1 MGLLDVV
8 SSSSGSPYIQS
19 SGSSGTT
26 IISPGSGFAETTSN
40 PSSIL
45 TTASIAVEVLALFV
59 FVAIIGLV
67 IIIVVANRADPDP
80 TGRRPQSVYYF
91 AVSFVTLITSIG
103 GSIVVVFSL
112 VALIGHKSS
121 NVGDATARACVL
133 GGLITIAS
141 FVLLRTHLRR
151 GISLVGSETTSPTRR
166 VAQSYVS
173 AVAFLSMLIL
183 LVVTI
188 LVAYLVFALAGPGVF
203 GSLGGRTSV
212 WRALLDALYVGG
224 VAALV
229 LQTHR
234 NLVSPGLRFFRPIAA
249 PAEPGAGGPDG
260 PGGPGGAAAPAPIE
274 V

>member
-1 MGLLDVV
+1 M
-8 SSSSGSPYIQS
+8 
-19 SGSSGTT
+19 
-26 IISPGSGFAETTSN
+26 ETTTG

-45 TTASIAVEVLALFV
+45 TAASVVVEALALLA

-91 AVSFVTLITSIG
+91 AVSFVTLVTSIA

-112 VALIGHKSS
+112 VALIGHGSS
-121 NVGDATARACVL
+121 KVGDATARACVL
-133 GGLITIAS
+133 GGLIMIAS

-151 GISLVGSETTSPTRR
+151 GVSLIGSETTSPTRR

-183 LVVTI
+183 LVAMI
-188 LVAYLVFALAGPGVF
+188 FVAYLVFVLAGPGVF
-203 GSLGGRTSV
+203 GSLGGRTSA

-234 NLVSPGLRFFRPIAA
+234 NLVSPGLRFFRPVALPPRCEDAA
-249 PAEPGAGGPDG
+249 PAEVRRHGATRGN
-260 PGGPGGAAAPAPIE
+260 
-274 V
+274 

>member
-1 MGLLDVV
+1 MGLLNVV
-8 SSSSGSPYIQS
+8 SSTYGTPSIQS
-19 SGSSGTT
+19 SPGSSGGLL
-26 IISPGSGFAETTSN
+26 SPGSGLTETTSN

-45 TTASIAVEVLALFV
+45 TTASIVVEVLALFA
-59 FVAIIGLV
+59 FIAIIGLV

-112 VALIGHKSS
+112 VALIGHGSS
-121 NVGDATARACVL
+121 KVGDATARACVL
-133 GGLITIAS
+133 GGLISIAS

-151 GISLVGSETTSPTRR
+151 GVSLVGSETTSPTRR

-173 AVAFLSMLIL
+173 AVAFLTMLIL

-234 NLVSPGLRFFRPIAA
+234 NLVSPGLRFFRPVAAHGEHAA
-249 PAEPGAGGPDG
+249 PAE
-260 PGGPGGAAAPAPIE
+260 

>member
-1 MGLLDVV
+1 MGLLDVAQSV
-8 SSSSGSPYIQS
+8 SGGIQLQ
-19 SGSSGTT
+19 GGTS
-26 IISPGSGFAETTSN
+26 ISQTTSSL
-40 PSSIL
+40 SSIL
-45 TTASIAVEVLALFV
+45 SVAGIVVEILSLFA
-59 FVAIIGLV
+59 FMAIIGLV

-91 AVSFVTLITSIG
+91 AVSFVTLVTSII

-112 VALIGHKSS
+112 VALIGHGSS
-121 NVGDATARACVL
+121 GVGNATARACVL
-133 GGLITIAS
+133 GGLITILS
-141 FVLLRTHLRR
+141 FFLLRTHLRR
-151 GISLVGSETTSPTRR
+151 GVALVGSETTSPTRR

-188 LVAYLVFALAGPGVF
+188 VVAYLIFALVGPGVF
-203 GSLGGRTSV
+203 GSLGGRTVV
-212 WRALLDALYVGG
+212 WRALLDTLYVGL

-234 NLVSPGLRFFRPIAA
+234 NLVTPGLRFFRHTR
-249 PAEPGAGGPDG
+249 
-260 PGGPGGAAAPAPIE
+260 AAAAE